1 MDIQM
6 LKEFFMWCSIISV
19 SVMVF
24 WTLVFMAIP
33 DLVYKSQKWVFPK
46 MTRDNFDLIMYCYI
60 GIFKIFFIIFNLIPF
75 LVLLIIG

>member
-46 MTRDNFDLIMYCYI
+46 MTRDNFDLIIYCYI
-60 GIFKIFFIIFNLIPF
+60 GIFKIFFIVFNLIPF
-75 LVLLIIG
+75 LVLLIIT

>member
-6 LKEFFMWCSIISV
+6 LKEFFMWSSIISV